1 MPESSTTILIG
12 KKPVM
17 NYVLA
22 CLTMIQNGAN
32 EVVLKA
38 RGKAISKAVD
48 TAEIT
53 RKKFAPDIVV
63 KNIKIDTEQI
73 KSAETGNISN
83 VSSIEIYLGKAA

>member
-1 MPESSTTILIG
+1 MPETSTTILIG

-38 RGKAISKAVD
+38 RGRAISKAVD
-48 TAEIT
+48 IAEIT
-53 RKKFAPDIVV
+53 RKKFAQDLVV

-73 KSAETGNISN
+73 KNPETGN

>member
-38 RGKAISKAVD
+38 RGRAISKAVD

-73 KSAETGNISN
+73 KSAESGNLSN